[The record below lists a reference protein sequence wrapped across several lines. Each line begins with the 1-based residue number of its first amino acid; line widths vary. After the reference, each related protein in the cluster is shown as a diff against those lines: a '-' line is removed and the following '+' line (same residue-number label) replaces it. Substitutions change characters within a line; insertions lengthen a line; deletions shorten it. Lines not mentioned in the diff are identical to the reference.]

1 MNKNVNGLKLLF
13 LGFFISSIIGFTSFL
28 FLILEGFLVD
38 VLWHGDHDISHD
50 NTYIFVICII
60 GWIIMSSLKNRW
72 GQDIPKTAH
81 TSMEEL
87 KLNRTLNYNDIFR
100 NMLSAL
106 LILILGAGVGPEATL
121 LSIVISFSVWEA
133 DKLRYFYYNADSIKK
148 LSFIEKLKCL
158 VSSDNCLYR
167 YDENRAIPLKKK
179 KMLVSFFIINGLISF
194 IILMKMTG
202 QPSFITKMG
211 SSFWNRNE
219 LWLILPLVLY
229 GILFGSIFNSMS
241 KFIKKCFKKVKIPVI
256 LKTFIGSASI
266 FIVAVL
272 FPNLLFSGQH
282 SLHLVTE
289 IGINESFMVLFS
301 LSAIKLIFLEICL
314 NTGWTG
320 GNIFPVVFS
329 AILQG
334 FAIAKLVPG
343 MDTVFV
349 VSVVSIS
356 IVMTIIKKPILSG
369 LFVSL
374 FFPIVLLPIEISIIT
389 LFTLFEIILK
399 KSKIGKSSSI
409 H

>member
-179 KMLVSFFIINGLISF
+179 KML
-194 IILMKMTG
+194 
-202 QPSFITKMG
+202 
-211 SSFWNRNE
+211 
-219 LWLILPLVLY
+219 
-229 GILFGSIFNSMS
+229 
-241 KFIKKCFKKVKIPVI
+241 
-256 LKTFIGSASI
+256 
-266 FIVAVL
+266 
-272 FPNLLFSGQH
+272 
-282 SLHLVTE
+282 
-289 IGINESFMVLFS
+289 
-301 LSAIKLIFLEICL
+301 
-314 NTGWTG
+314 
-320 GNIFPVVFS
+320 
-329 AILQG
+329 
-334 FAIAKLVPG
+334 
-343 MDTVFV
+343 
-349 VSVVSIS
+349 
-356 IVMTIIKKPILSG
+356 
-369 LFVSL
+369 
-374 FFPIVLLPIEISIIT
+374 
-389 LFTLFEIILK
+389 
-399 KSKIGKSSSI
+399 
-409 H
+409 